1 MIDTTVHTYT
11 QKRDAQALDRIR
23 RGVAVCA
30 CGAEY
35 RPGLDGRI
43 EHQMKHGHRPN
54 PPREDGAR

>member
-1 MIDTTVHTYT
+1 MIDTTVRTYT
-11 QKRDAQALDRIR
+11 QTRAARALDRIR

-35 RPGLDGRI
+35 QPTPDGRRQ
-43 EHQMKHGHRPN
+43 HRTLQGHTPT